1 MNFLNC
7 SLQTLTKNLTPFLR
21 RKEQK
26 FKVFLFLRER
36 IFRYRS
42 LLLILFSYNQ
52 TKREKI
58 LNYDSH
64 FPTAAKNDR

>member
-1 MNFLNC
+1 MIFLNC
-7 SLQTLTKNLTPFLR
+7 SLQTLTKNLTSFLC
-21 RKEQK
+21 RKEEK
-26 FKVFLFLRER
+26 FKIFLLLEER

-58 LNYDSH
+58 LSYDSH